1 MKFMIIFWAVYIL
14 FFCIPFP
21 IFIYMVTSEETAE
34 PRNSLAVSYGYL
46 GFSFVVWGYIL
57 VYFVHNLFI
66 KTFKERSTIQSIL
79 QNGVPRE
86 AKVINYKL
94 LKYDPKSN
102 INIIEI
108 MLSFA
113 NLKNVQIEHNIM
125 FHDTKPL
132 EKRYDTGKTAKVLL
146 NPTPSKSPY
155 FMLAGQ
161 QTQFNSSGIMLRGI
175 FILLMVAYVM
185 GLYYYFYTKE
195 SFDFGWRF
203 LTFMHPIIF
212 SGVMILI
219 FVLIFQFIFGK
230 FFKNEKEER
239 LMFAGRN
246 AEANIISVS
255 QTGLM
260 VNDQPQIMFQVSF
273 KDFRGTEHITVYKKV
288 VGLLNLSSVPKQ
300 GKVEIMYDESDPKKI
315 IIPKGI

>member
-1 MKFMIIFWAVYIL
+1 
-14 FFCIPFP
+14 
-21 IFIYMVTSEETAE
+21 
-34 PRNSLAVSYGYL
+34 
-46 GFSFVVWGYIL
+46 
-57 VYFVHNLFI
+57 
-66 KTFKERSTIQSIL
+66 
-79 QNGVPRE
+79 
-86 AKVINYKL
+86 
-94 LKYDPKSN
+94 
-102 INIIEI
+102 
-108 MLSFA
+108 
-113 NLKNVQIEHNIM
+113 
-125 FHDTKPL
+125 
-132 EKRYDTGKTAKVLL
+132 
-146 NPTPSKSPY
+146 
-155 FMLAGQ
+155 MLAGQ
-161 QTQFNSSGIMLRGI
+161 QTQFNSSGMMFRGI
-175 FILLMVAYVM
+175 FIVLMLAYVM

-230 FFKNEKEER
+230 FFRNEKEER
-239 LMFAGRN
+239 LMFTGRN

-288 VGLLNLSSVPKQ
+288 VGLLNLSSIPKQ
-300 GKVEIMYDESDPKKI
+300 GKVEIMYDENNPKKI

>member
-21 IFIYMVTSEETAE
+21 IFIYMMTSEVTAE

-46 GFSFVVWGYIL
+46 GFSLMIWGYIL
-57 VYFVHNLFI
+57 VYFVNHLFF
-66 KTFKERSTIQSIL
+66 KTLKERNTIQSIL
-79 QNGVPRE
+79 RNGIPRE
-86 AKVINYKL
+86 AKIIDYKL

-108 MLSFA
+108 VLSFA
-113 NLKNVQIEHNIM
+113 NLRNAQIEHKMM

-132 EKRYDTGKTAKVLL
+132 EKRFDTGNAVKVLL
-146 NPTPSKSPY
+146 NPNTTQSPY

-161 QTQFNSSGIMLRGI
+161 QTQFNSSGMMLRGI
-175 FILLMVAYVM
+175 FIVLMLAYVM

-230 FFKNEKEER
+230 YFKNEKDER
-239 LMFAGRN
+239 LMFTGRN
-246 AEANIISVS
+246 AKANIISVS
-255 QTGLM
+255 QTGLT

-273 KDFRGTEHITVYKKV
+273 KDFRGTEHIAVYKKV
-288 VGLLNLSSVPKQ
+288 VSLLKLSSIPQQ
-300 GKVEIMYDESDPKKI
+300 GTIEIMYDENDPKKI
-315 IIPKGI
+315 MIPKGI

>member
-21 IFIYMVTSEETAE
+21 IFIYMMTSEETAE

-46 GFSFVVWGYIL
+46 GFSFLVWGYIL
-57 VYFVHNLFI
+57 IYFINSLFI
-66 KTFKERSTIQSIL
+66 KTFKQRNTIQSIL
-79 QNGVPRE
+79 RNGISRE
-86 AKVINYKL
+86 AKVIHYKL
-94 LKYDPKSN
+94 LKYDSKSN

-113 NLKNVQIEHNIM
+113 NLKNVQIEHKMM

-132 EKRYDTGKTAKVLL
+132 EKRFDTGNTVRVLL
-146 NPTPSKSPY
+146 NPNTSENTY
-155 FMLAGQ
+155 FILAGQ
-161 QTQFNSSGIMLRGI
+161 QTQFNSSGMMLRGI
-175 FILLMVAYVM
+175 FILLMMAYVM

-212 SGVMILI
+212 TGVMILI

-239 LMFAGRN
+239 LMFTGRN

-288 VGLLNLSSVPKQ
+288 VGLLNLSSIPKQ
-300 GKVEIMYDESDPKKI
+300 GKVEIMYDENDPKKI